1 MKLKEWM
8 LCCLTMLPLLSCGD
22 RTEGMKAVLE
32 DARERG
38 FIVDT
43 VIEANYYTP
52 GTHRLTDS
60 EAGVV
65 CYLFAAK
72 AIDCL
77 PIADTRLEL
86 PQ

>member
-1 MKLKEWM
+1 MKWGKWM
-8 LCCLTMLPLLSCGD
+8 LCCLTMLPLLSCG
-22 RTEGMKAVLE
+22 EGMKAVLE

-38 FIVDT
+38 VIVDT

-52 GTHRLTDS
+52 GIHRLTDS

-65 CYLFAAK
+65 CYVFAAK